1 MNNLYNTNHDRMVND
16 GEANSMEDDDPQ
28 LNDHPD
34 INDPNPE
41 DPENPGG
48 MFLYLYHSVKLWPSF
63 ESDNKTL
70 LRYRL
75 LYSTF

>member
-1 MNNLYNTNHDRMVND
+1 
-16 GEANSMEDDDPQ
+16 MEDDDPQ

-48 MFLYLYHSVKLWPSF
+48 MFLYLYHSVKLLF
-63 ESDNKTL
+63 GL
-70 LRYRL
+70 LLNLTIKR
-75 LYSTF
+75 S